1 MEPFRNDIYSALAK
15 TRTGGARVFHTNPPS
30 DTRVRATFPFYA
42 YGAATARAA
51 FRGPPAARRSKLLE
65 CCCFGDR
72 VFRFERRQAL
82 VNATGL
88 CGGDAGTFDPDAT
101 LARYR
106 RAKFVLS
113 PRGKDL
119 CGINQ

>member
-1 MEPFRNDIYSALAK
+1 MS
-15 TRTGGARVFHTNPPS
+15 GGARVFHTNPPAPS
-30 DTRVRATFPFYA
+30 ERVRGAFPFYA
-42 YGAATARAA
+42 YGAATARL
-51 FRGPPAARRSKLLE
+51 PTPSNARRSKLLE

-88 CGGDAGTFDPDAT
+88 CGGDAGMFDPDAT